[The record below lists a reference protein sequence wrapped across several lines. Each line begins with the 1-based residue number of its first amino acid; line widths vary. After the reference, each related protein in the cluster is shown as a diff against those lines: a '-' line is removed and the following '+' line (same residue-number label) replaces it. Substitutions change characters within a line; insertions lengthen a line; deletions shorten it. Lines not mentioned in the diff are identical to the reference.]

1 MLICKVIRALSKAK
15 TEKFILP
22 SADINKNCLKI
33 VTFLY
38 DNAYIFKNIIWY
50 NAVLLTKC
58 YLFASKLLVA
68 CLRPVTRPLLH
79 QNSATFCA

>member
-38 DNAYIFKNIIWY
+38 DNAYIFKNIIRHSS
-50 NAVLLTKC
+50 VLLTKC
-58 YLFASKLLVA
+58 HPFSSKLLMA
-68 CLRPVTRPLLH
+68 RLRPVTRPLLH

>member
-1 MLICKVIRALSKAK
+1 MLICKVIRTLSKAK

-22 SADINKNCLKI
+22 SADINKKCLKI

-38 DNAYIFKNIIWY
+38 DNAYIFKNTIWH
-50 NAVLLTKC
+50 NAVLLIKYHPFT
-58 YLFASKLLVA
+58 FKLLMA